1 MLLDVRTYTC
11 RPGTIKKH
19 LALYAE
25 HGYEIQSRHLGKPL
39 AYAQIET
46 GNVNSY
52 MHIWVYDSAADREA
66 KRQALQKDPAWADY
80 LKISAE
86 AAYLISQENQLMTS
100 VSFFKP

>member
-25 HGYEIQSRHLGKPL
+25 HGFAIQSRHLGKPL

-66 KRQALQKDPAWADY
+66 GLAGRCSVIAGERARVM
-80 LKISAE
+80 
-86 AAYLISQENQLMTS
+86 AAVRS
-100 VSFFKP
+100 VVGSIPM